1 LTCSFRTVITAISDR
16 TVAAQAAV
24 SASGWPGRPLRSAVR
39 IAVAL
44 SGMLRRRARLSA
56 ALARARAAA
65 GGPRP

>member
-16 TVAAQAAV
+16 RGAAQAAV
-24 SASGWPGRPLRSAVR
+24 SASGWPSCSLRSAVR

-44 SGMLRRRARLSA
+44 SGVLRRRARLSA
-56 ALARARAAA
+56 ALTRARAGA